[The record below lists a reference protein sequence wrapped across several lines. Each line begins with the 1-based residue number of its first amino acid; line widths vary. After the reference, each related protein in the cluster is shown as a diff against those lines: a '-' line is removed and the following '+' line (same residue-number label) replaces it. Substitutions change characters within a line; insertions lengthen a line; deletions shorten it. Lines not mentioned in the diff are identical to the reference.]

1 MEKKEESKKANYKL
15 INIRIIL
22 SILILINF
30 LTIFGFSEQNGEQS
44 TNLSRNITLDVL
56 NTFGDY
62 NEPLT
67 ETQEVQVLNV
77 EHIIRKLAH
86 FTIYTILGILLM
98 CLAVT
103 FDFTNKKRLLL
114 SVLIGFLYASLDE
127 FHQSYTPGRTALV
140 TDVLI
145 DTAGVIVGSL
155 IVLICIKIIQNKRNK
170 GNKEETKTNVLAN
183 DKT

>member
-1 MEKKEESKKANYKL
+1 MENKEESKKTNHKL
-15 INIRIIL
+15 IFTRMVL

-30 LTIFGFSEQNGEQS
+30 IAIFAFSEQNGEQS
-44 TNLSRNITLDVL
+44 TSLSRNITLEVL

-67 ETQEVQVLNV
+67 VEQETHVLNV

-145 DTAGVIVGSL
+145 DTVGVIVGSL
-155 IVLICIKIIQNKRNK
+155 IVLVYFKIMQNKRNK
-170 GNKEETKTNVLAN
+170 RINRRTKNDVVAN
-183 DKT
+183 EKA

>member
-1 MEKKEESKKANYKL
+1 MENKKVSKKTNYKL
-15 INIRIIL
+15 IIIRIIL
-22 SILILINF
+22 SILILTNF
-30 LTIFGFSEQNGEQS
+30 IAIFGFSEQNGEQS
-44 TNLSRNITLDVL
+44 TSLSRNITLDVL

-86 FTIYTILGILLM
+86 FTIYTILGLLLM
-98 CLAVT
+98 SLTET

-114 SVLIGFLYASLDE
+114 SVLIGFIYACLDE
-127 FHQSYTPGRTALV
+127 FHQSFTAGRTPLI
-140 TDVLI
+140 TDVFI
-145 DTAGVIVGSL
+145 DTLGVIVGSL
-155 IVLICIKIIQNKRNK
+155 IVLICVKIIQNKRNK
-170 GNKEETKTNVLAN
+170 KLKKEIKTNVVTN

>member
-1 MEKKEESKKANYKL
+1 MENKEESKKTNHKL
-15 INIRIIL
+15 IFTRMVL

-30 LTIFGFSEQNGEQS
+30 IAIFAFSEQNGEQS
-44 TNLSRNITLDVL
+44 TSLSRNITLDVL

-86 FTIYTILGILLM
+86 FTIYTILGLLLM
-98 CLAVT
+98 SLTET

-114 SVLIGFLYASLDE
+114 SVLIGFLYACLDE
-127 FHQSYTPGRTALV
+127 FHQSFTPGRTPLF

-145 DTAGVIVGSL
+145 DMLGVIVGSL
-155 IVLICIKIIQNKRNK
+155 IVLICVKIIQNKRNK
-170 GNKEETKTNVLAN
+170 KLMKEIKTNVVAN

>member
-1 MEKKEESKKANYKL
+1 MENKEESKKTNHKL
-15 INIRIIL
+15 IFTRMVL

-30 LTIFGFSEQNGEQS
+30 IAIFAFSEQNGEQS
-44 TNLSRNITLDVL
+44 TSLSRNITLEVL

-98 CLAVT
+98 SLAET

-114 SVLIGFLYASLDE
+114 SVLIGFIYACLDE
-127 FHQSYTPGRTALV
+127 FHQSFTPGRTPLF

-145 DTAGVIVGSL
+145 DTLGVIAGSL
-155 IVLICIKIIQNKRNK
+155 IVLICVKIIQNKRNK
-170 GNKEETKTNVLAN
+170 KLKKEIKTNVVTN

>member
-1 MEKKEESKKANYKL
+1 MKNKDNNKKLDCKL
-15 INIRIIL
+15 IIIRIIL

-30 LTIFGFSEQNGEQS
+30 ITIFGFSGQDGEQS
-44 TNLSRNITLDVL
+44 TGLSRSITLSVL
-56 NTFGDY
+56 NTFDDY

-67 ETQEVQVLNV
+67 EEQETQVLNV

-86 FTIYTILGILLM
+86 FTIYTILGLLLM
-98 CLAVT
+98 CLAET

-114 SVLIGFLYASLDE
+114 SVLIGLLYACLDE
-127 FHQSYTPGRTALV
+127 FHQSFTPGRTPLI

-145 DTAGVIVGSL
+145 DTLGVIVGSL
-155 IVLICIKIIQNKRNK
+155 IVLICIKIIQNNRNK
-170 GNKEETKTNVLAN
+170 KMKENMRTNIVEN

>member
-67 ETQEVQVLNV
+67 VEQETHVLNV

-103 FDFTNKKRLLL
+103 FDFTNKKTITFKCTNWIFICKPRRV
-114 SVLIGFLYASLDE
+114 SPKLYSRQNS
-127 FHQSYTPGRTALV
+127 FSNR
-140 TDVLI
+140 
-145 DTAGVIVGSL
+145 
-155 IVLICIKIIQNKRNK
+155 CINRYSRCNCWEL
-170 GNKEETKTNVLAN
+170 NCFNMH
-183 DKT
+183 

>member
-1 MEKKEESKKANYKL
+1 MENKKESKKTNHKL
-15 INIRIIL
+15 IFTRMVL

-30 LTIFGFSEQNGEQS
+30 IAIFGFSEQNGEQS
-44 TNLSRNITLDVL
+44 TSLSRNITLDVL

-86 FTIYTILGILLM
+86 FTIYTILGLLLM
-98 CLAVT
+98 SLTET

-114 SVLIGFLYASLDE
+114 SVLIGFIYACLDE
-127 FHQSYTPGRTALV
+127 FHQSFTPGRTPLF
-140 TDVLI
+140 TDVFI
-145 DTAGVIVGSL
+145 DTLGVIAGSL
-155 IVLICIKIIQNKRNK
+155 IVLICVKIIQNKRNK
-170 GNKEETKTNVLAN
+170 KLKKEIKTNVVTN

>member
-1 MEKKEESKKANYKL
+1 MENKKESKKTNYKL
-15 INIRIIL
+15 IIIRIIL

-30 LTIFGFSEQNGEQS
+30 ITIFGSSEQNGEQS
-44 TNLSRNITLDVL
+44 TGLSRSITLSVL
-56 NTFGDY
+56 NTFDDY

-67 ETQEVQVLNV
+67 ETQEAQVLNV

-86 FTIYTILGILLM
+86 FTIYTILGLLLM
-98 CLAVT
+98 SLTET

-114 SVLIGFLYASLDE
+114 SVLIGFLYACLDE
-127 FHQSYTPGRTALV
+127 FHQSFTPGRTPLF

-145 DTAGVIVGSL
+145 DTLGVIVGSL
-155 IVLICIKIIQNKRNK
+155 IVLICVKIIQNKINK
-170 GNKEETKTNVLAN
+170 KLKKEIKTNVVAN

>member
-1 MEKKEESKKANYKL
+1 MENKEESKKTNHKL
-15 INIRIIL
+15 IFTRMVL

-30 LTIFGFSEQNGEQS
+30 IAIFGFSEQNGEQS
-44 TNLSRNITLDVL
+44 TSLSRNITLDVL

-98 CLAVT
+98 SLAET
-103 FDFTNKKRLLL
+103 FDYKNRKRLFLCI
-114 SVLIGFLYASLDE
+114 LIGLLYACLDE
-127 FHQSYTPGRTALV
+127 FHQSFTPGRTPLI

-145 DTAGVIVGSL
+145 DTLGVIVGSL
-155 IVLICIKIIQNKRNK
+155 IVLICVKIIQNKRNK
-170 GNKEETKTNVLAN
+170 RTNRKTKIDVVAN
-183 DKT
+183 EKA

>member
-1 MEKKEESKKANYKL
+1 MENKKVSKKTNYKL
-15 INIRIIL
+15 IIIRIIL
-22 SILILINF
+22 SILILTNF
-30 LTIFGFSEQNGEQS
+30 IAIFGFSEQNGEQS
-44 TNLSRNITLDVL
+44 TSLSRNITLDVL

-86 FTIYTILGILLM
+86 FTIYTILGLLLM
-98 CLAVT
+98 SLTET

-114 SVLIGFLYASLDE
+114 SVLIGFIYACLDE
-127 FHQSYTPGRTALV
+127 FHQSFTPGRTPLF
-140 TDVLI
+140 TDVFI
-145 DTAGVIVGSL
+145 DTLGVIVGSL
-155 IVLICIKIIQNKRNK
+155 IVLICVKIIQNKRNK
-170 GNKEETKTNVLAN
+170 KLKKEIKTNVVTN